1 MKKNF
6 KNKLDQPD
14 RREWHKIVCPA
25 REQLRFWVS
34 TKRLRNIP
42 HRLVATLEEE
52 SFFPREN
59 GSFGIAFSCIG
70 SVDRSGRGRK
80 TRTVQAEVLSNP
92 ASLSHTKTIDALHRS
107 LHLSLF
113 SYTSTI
119 YLYSFHIVRQ
129 KSIVIINSNE
139 SGQVAVV

>member
-1 MKKNF
+1 MKTNF
-6 KNKLDQPD
+6 KKKLDQPD
-14 RREWHKIVCPA
+14 RRERHKIVCPA
-25 REQLRFWVS
+25 RERLRFWVS

-59 GSFGIAFSCIG
+59 GYFGIAFSCIG
-70 SVDRSGRGRK
+70 LVDRNGRGRK

-92 ASLSHTKTIDALHRS
+92 ATLSHTKTIDALNRF
-107 LHLSLF
+107 LHL

-119 YLYSFHIVRQ
+119 YLYSFHILKQ

-139 SGQVAVV
+139 SRDSKVKNG